1 LSDKEDGLKT
11 ATSAALLATLLY
23 AEATLCHAQQQAAPG
38 HAEEGEPKAIIEIGA
53 AGEWALTHGSPAYG
67 PNLAVEFTPIK
78 EKLEI
83 EAGVKPFFSRGQTE
97 WDTDLLLKKPYTVS
111 KTVEFMCGAG
121 PEWAHTI
128 QHGKS
133 SNSFAAEGALDFMF
147 WPWPKR
153 RFGWYVEPSYGYSFA
168 GGHQQSATVTV
179 GLLIPVR

>member
-1 LSDKEDGLKT
+1 MALL
-11 ATSAALLATLLY
+11 AALLFAG
-23 AEATLCHAQQQAAPG
+23 AVSAQPQQASTPAKI
-38 HAEEGEPKAIIEIGA
+38 EEPEPKAIIEIGA

-83 EAGVKPFFSRGQTE
+83 EAGVTPFFSRGQTE
-97 WDTDLLLKKPYTVS
+97 WDTDLLFKKPYTLS

-128 QHGKS
+128 HSGKS
-133 SNSFAAEGALDFMF
+133 TDSIAAEGALDFMF

-168 GGHQQSATVTV
+168 GGHQQSASVTV
-179 GLLIPVR
+179 GLLIPIR